1 VSTGPGQGASEAS
14 TDYVST
20 PAPEAGEEIHLPGPT
35 ILPLVAAIAITLI
48 VIGTTIWWVYSA
60 VGGVILVLVI
70 IRWIRDT
77 RHDIAQLPEEH
88 H

>member
-1 VSTGPGQGASEAS
+1 MSASPTEYSGQ
-14 TDYVST
+14 
-20 PAPEAGEEIHLPGPT
+20 PAPPAGEEVHLPGPT

-48 VIGTTIWWVYSA
+48 VIGTTLWWVYSA
-60 VGGVILVLVI
+60 VGGVILVLVV

-77 RHDIAQLPEEH
+77 RRDIAELPEDH